1 MSLRGPRRTELNS
14 SFFFSVKLKK
24 DEIYIERKIYKGFP
38 EKRNPVSLAMRRRK
52 GKRICSLQC
61 FPCLFLFF
69 CFFFPLLFPVSVWF
83 LVCALSGREFGV
95 CSLWPVVS
103 LLFYCSLLP
112 DSYSPGSGFGP
123 LL

>member
-69 CFFFPLLFPVSVWF
+69 CFFFSTSVSSFCLVFGLCSFWEGVWC
-83 LVCALSGREFGV
+83 L
-95 CSLWPVVS
+95 
-103 LLFYCSLLP
+103 
-112 DSYSPGSGFGP
+112 
-123 LL
+123 